1 MQAAL
6 NFINNRRYQ
15 DAINVLN
22 RMNDR
27 TAQWYYASSMANA
40 GVGNNVL
47 ARDYAAQ
54 DNVNM
59 EPNNRSTETD
69 EPAELGSTEI

>member
-1 MQAAL
+1 M
-6 NFINNRRYQ
+6 
-15 DAINVLN
+15 LN

-47 ARDYAAQ
+47 AGLCCA
-54 DNVNM
+54 
-59 EPNNRSTETD
+59 
-69 EPAELGSTEI
+69 GSEYGPE